1 MKYFKITD
9 RFKFA
14 TEKTEIR
21 EAETAK
27 TGFNKNPT
35 MNLLFCQK
43 KHACFISISINVII
57 GFG

>member
-43 KHACFISISINVII
+43 KHACFI
-57 GFG
+57 